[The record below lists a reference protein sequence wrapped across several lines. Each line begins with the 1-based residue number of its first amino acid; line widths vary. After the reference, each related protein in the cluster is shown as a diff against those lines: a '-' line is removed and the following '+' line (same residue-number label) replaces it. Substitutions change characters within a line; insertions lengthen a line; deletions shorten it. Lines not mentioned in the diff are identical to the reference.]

1 MNKVESLKVSFQIL
15 SYPYFFSFMIVIT
28 CYIKSLQTL
37 KKCPAEIKLE
47 MESTIKKVY
56 VYPFAQLLLMFP
68 LTAYTTFSWIVEVED
83 SALILDLLM
92 VPIFMFGFATAF
104 LCYKQQRSSVN
115 LVKSTMI
122 IQDLNQSED
131 YMTDSQISFE
141 YREI

>member
-1 MNKVESLKVSFQIL
+1 
-15 SYPYFFSFMIVIT
+15 MIVIT

-56 VYPFAQLLLMFP
+56 VYPFAQLLLMLP
-68 LTAYTTFSWIVEVED
+68 ITAYITFAWICEVED
-83 SALILDLLM
+83 SALILDLAE
-92 VPIFMFGFATAF
+92 VPVLMFGFVTAL
-104 LCYKQQRSSVN
+104 LCYKQQRSPVN

-131 YMTDSQISFE
+131 YMSDSQISFE